1 MPEYLRKVK
10 GTLTTLVNAIRD
22 SLSSTRGVKPSALN
36 KALGVGWSLPGPSI
50 FFLALFACFAQVLC
64 SGVGVFLVYSSVVWC
79 YVLLKD
85 DQRIILNFLT
95 NSKEGENG
103 TNKLI

>member
-50 FFLALFACFAQVLC
+50 FFLALFACFALVLGFSLCIQVLYGVMSC
-64 SGVGVFLVYSSVVWC
+64 SKMISG
-79 YVLLKD
+79 
-85 DQRIILNFLT
+85 
-95 NSKEGENG
+95 
-103 TNKLI
+103 

>member
-1 MPEYLRKVK
+1 MPEYLQKVK

-22 SLSSTRGVKPSALN
+22 SWSSTRGVKPSTLN

-50 FFLALFACFAQVLC
+50 FFLALFVCFALML
-64 SGVGVFLVYSSVVWC
+64 GVGVFLVYSSVVWC